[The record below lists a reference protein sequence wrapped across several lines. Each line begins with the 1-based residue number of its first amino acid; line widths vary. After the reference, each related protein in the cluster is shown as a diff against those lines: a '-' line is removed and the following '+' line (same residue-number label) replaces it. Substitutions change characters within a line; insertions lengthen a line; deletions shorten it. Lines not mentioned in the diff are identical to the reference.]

1 MLYYL
6 IWKSKIKIMKKY
18 LLLSALSFCS
28 LLAFSQTDGVKKTDV
43 KTTRDSVVTDLG
55 TAGKQKEKLIRTA
68 EDLKSGNYKDVLYSF
83 FQVAVKDFTG
93 ESRALAFNTTLF
105 AIKAKANADLIR
117 DVNFKNQTFARNF
130 QFNFKVNLDQSFKYK
145 GVTGGFTYA
154 LINDRDKQTAI
165 LSSAV
170 DKAYGEIS
178 DELNTLVRNGN
189 PNGDALL
196 ADSLNAGLETF
207 MNEGLLTDFPKN
219 LLNKNKDKLKSLAEK
234 VDAVNQQTEAEYKEL
249 EKKSLWTIAFNGTHD
264 KATKLNSAS
273 VNSVFL
279 NGQKH
284 EIDIRAS
291 LSYGDTLTTVKV
303 SQVKFK
309 STAGFNFKL
318 FSDPKTTWLEFKPHL
333 EYNGVFE
340 NRLPDQK
347 THNFLANA
355 ELRLRLTKDIWLPV
369 TLKYDIKD
377 SNFLGF
383 LNVSFNMD
391 GFK

>member
-1 MLYYL
+1 MNR
-6 IWKSKIKIMKKY
+6 Y
-18 LLLSALSFCS
+18 LLLFS
-28 LLAFSQTDGVKKTDV
+28 LLFCYNYSFSQIDGGKKTNV
-43 KTTRDSVVTDLG
+43 ETGKETAVTDLG
-55 TAGKQKEKLIRTA
+55 TPEKQKEKLVRTA

-83 FQVAVKDFTG
+83 FQIAVKDFTG

-105 AIKAKANADLIR
+105 AIKAKANSNLIK
-117 DVNFKNQTFARNF
+117 DVNFKNQTFARNL
-130 QFNFKVNLDQSFKYK
+130 QFNFKINLDQSFKYK

-165 LSSAV
+165 LSDAV

-178 DELNTLVRNGN
+178 EALNVLVAD
-189 PNGDALL
+189 GDAS
-196 ADSLNAGLETF
+196 ALNDGLETF
-207 MNEGLLTDFPKN
+207 VNTGELKDFPKDF
-219 LLNKNKDKLKSLAEK
+219 LNKNNDKLRVLAEK
-234 VDAVNQQTEAEYKEL
+234 VEAVNKQVDAEYAAI

-264 KATKLNSAS
+264 KVTSLNSGS

-284 EIDIRAS
+284 EIDIRAA
-291 LSYGDTLTTVKV
+291 LSYGDTIAVTKV
-303 SQVKFK
+303 SQINFK

-318 FSDPKTTWLEFKPHL
+318 FSDPKSTWLEFKPHM
-333 EYNGVFE
+333 EYNGVFK

-355 ELRLRLTKDIWLPV
+355 ELRLRLSKDIWLPV
-369 TLKYDIKD
+369 IMKYDIKD

-383 LNVSFNMD
+383 LNVTFNMD